1 MTRSPLD
8 DEGVIR
14 LFGPISTA
22 SVQPVIEQILIHNLR
37 GDRDRLRLYLDSPG
51 GDVDQGFALIDIMA
65 WSRIP
70 IHTTALGLV
79 ASMGLL
85 LFMAGAAGHR
95 TLLPHCSV
103 LSHRFAT
110 ITGGTHADLV
120 AGRVQEDLAHRR
132 ILDHYR
138 RHSLLCDDEA
148 IEAELL
154 RPNDRW
160 LTPAQAIA
168 FGLGDHVWSPSPSLP
183 LPTHLSSPARSLSK
197 ALS

>member
-8 DEGVIR
+8 HEGVIR
-14 LFGPISTA
+14 LFGPIGTA
-22 SVQPVIEQILIHNLR
+22 SVQPAIEQILIHNLR

-51 GDVDQGFALIDIMA
+51 GDVDQGFALIDVIA

-70 IHTTALGLV
+70 VHTTALGLV

-85 LFMAGAAGHR
+85 LFMCGAPGHR
-95 TLLPHCSV
+95 TLMPNCSV

-110 ITGGTHADLV
+110 MSGGTHADLI
-120 AGRVQEDLAHRR
+120 AARVQEDLLHRR

-138 RHSLLCDDEA
+138 RHGRLKADGD

-154 RPNDRW
+154 RANDRW
-160 LTPAQAIA
+160 LTPAEAVA
-168 FGLGDHVWSPSPSLP
+168 FGLGDRVW
-183 LPTHLSSPARSLSK
+183 TTN
-197 ALS
+197 